1 MKSIFIHECLI
12 CNHSKS
18 AKKMFKNKK
27 RCAHSICKDCIVK
40 HIIIKVEDAVAEIK
54 CPNWPACKQLLNP
67 HTCRK
72 IIPKLLFEKWCDLLC
87 ESALQP
93 YERSYCPNKKCSEL
107 IINECGGTVKKS
119 KCPKCKGLYCFRCNV
134 PWPRCNNCQELEND
148 KKFFKLA
155 VSKKWVKCPSCSYY
169 VERINGCR
177 HMICRFDIS
186 LSLRD
191 ILIHEHLFYMNSAL
205 FLELCFYFLPF
216 MIMISSI
223 SCCHHINKYF

>member
-12 CNHSKS
+12 CKHSKS
-18 AKKMFKNKK
+18 SKKMFKNKK

-40 HIIIKVEDAVAEIK
+40 HILIKVEDAIAEIK

-67 HTCRK
+67 HTCQK

-87 ESALQP
+87 ELALQP

-119 KCPKCKGLYCFRCNV
+119 KCPKFKELYCFRCNV

-177 HMICRFDIS
+177 HMICRFNIS
-186 LSLRD
+186 LSLS
-191 ILIHEHLFYMNSAL
+191 LSLSHSETYTSMNIYL
-205 FLELCFYFLPF
+205 YE
-216 MIMISSI
+216 
-223 SCCHHINKYF
+223 